1 MTQIAAIRLAPA
13 EERGTPKWA
22 AEGDVTANSLAVKK
36 KKNKKNEARPNG
48 LPEAHITWPL
58 HCNNATKKL
67 RNKERYA

>member
-1 MTQIAAIRLAPA
+1 MAAIRLAPT

-22 AEGDVTANSLAVKK
+22 AEGDVTANSLAVLLHHQ
-36 KKNKKNEARPNG
+36 KNEAHPNG